1 MRNSNAQTSSVVLHW
16 LQDLNSDGLLNAVAL
31 TAFVAQ
37 TLHMIEHSV
46 QMYQH
51 VVLGLPTKL
60 ANGLLFFLDLEWNH
74 FIFNALY
81 LVFLAII
88 LVRMRLWSL
97 IRLDKE
103 AIIPNIFIAGF
114 AIQSYHLVE
123 HTYRMYE
130 FLTIGCTP
138 CTGILGKFFNMVHFH
153 FLLNVAAYLP
163 ILLLIIKSGVFKQL
177 FYLTG
182 ENQVKQSLWE
192 ETLKS
197 PALMLTL
204 ILLYGTYTGYGV
216 DIYLLGLTIFTA
228 VGVSLFISIFE
239 GGLYRNML
247 DALTIS
253 ILTVMCINMSYV
265 SALAIVLVSLF
276 SARVLSGE
284 RKLRLNH
291 IAFSFTLILLLSS
304 PSLAASRWGTYNLYT
319 FFTLLLVLGFSR
331 AAFTKTIDLVLAYIF
346 SWIVLFIPFQLSQLE
361 APLTDILL
369 IIPSS
374 AFKLFTNP
382 LLSLIAFFILPLPNT
397 FPTSKWRIAYPAA
410 SATLSFALSQ
420 VVPVDIAAFAGIML
434 SNISYI
440 IISRAH

>member
-1 MRNSNAQTSSVVLHW
+1 MKNNNDQPGKVILEW
-16 LQDLNSDGLLNAVAL
+16 LQVLSLDRPLNAVAL
-31 TAFVAQ
+31 TAFVTQ

-74 FIFNALY
+74 FIFNTLY

-97 IRLDKE
+97 LSLDKE
-103 AIIPNIFIAGF
+103 AIIPNIFITGF
-114 AIQSYHLVE
+114 TIQSYHVVE

-138 CTGILGKFFNMVHFH
+138 CTGILGRFFNMVHFH
-153 FLLNVAAYLP
+153 FFLNIAAYIP

-177 FYLTG
+177 FYPAG
-182 ENQVKQSLWE
+182 EDQVRQTIWE

-197 PALMLTL
+197 PAPMLAL
-204 ILLYGTYTGYGV
+204 ILVYGTYTGYHV
-216 DIYLLGLTIFTA
+216 DIYLLGITIFAA
-228 VGVSLFISIFE
+228 VGVSFFLSIFE

-253 ILTVMCINMSYV
+253 ILTAMCINMSYV
-265 SALAIVLVSLF
+265 SALAVVLVSLF
-276 SARVLSGE
+276 SARVLSGQG
-284 RKLRLNH
+284 KFRLNY
-291 IAFSFTLILLLSS
+291 IAFSFTLILILSS

-319 FFTLLLVLGFSR
+319 FFTLLLVLGISR
-331 AAFTKTIDLVLAYIF
+331 AAFTKTIDIVLAFIF
-346 SWIVLFIPFQLSQLE
+346 SWIVLFIPYQLSQLE
-361 APLTDILL
+361 ASLMDTLL

-374 AFKLFTNP
+374 ALKLFTNP
-382 LLSLIAFFILPLPNT
+382 LLSLIAFFIVPLPYT
-397 FPTSKWRIAYPAA
+397 FPANRWRIAYPVACAA
-410 SATLSFALSQ
+410 LSFSLSH
-420 VVPVDIAAFAGIML
+420 VVPVDIAAFAGITL
-434 SNISYI
+434 SNIGYI
-440 IISRAH
+440 IISRGR